1 MSNESIMSGEQ
12 EENGE
17 FVRQD
22 DEFRG
27 NIGPEDA
34 QAGRYHLYVSLAC
47 PWAHR
52 TLIVRRLLG
61 LEEIFSASVVDTL
74 RDERGWRFGEGEGY
88 GPA

>member
-27 NIGPEDA
+27 NIEPEDA

-52 TLIVRRLLG
+52 T
-61 LEEIFSASVVDTL
+61 
-74 RDERGWRFGEGEGY
+74 
-88 GPA
+88 